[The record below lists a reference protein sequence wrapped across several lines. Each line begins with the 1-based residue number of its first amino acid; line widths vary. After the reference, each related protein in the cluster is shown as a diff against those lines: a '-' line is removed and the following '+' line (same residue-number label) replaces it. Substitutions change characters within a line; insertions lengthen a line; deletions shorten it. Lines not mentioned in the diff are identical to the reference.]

1 MNSANGYKDVEEM
14 QKKAIV
20 VRKCKSHRIGIA
32 VFAILMFVI
41 LTVIILSLHSAA
53 ALLLYIAPIIIL
65 VPLILYYLTWNIR
78 FEEKVIVKRVF
89 FSEISRFYYSE
100 LREAVKRYYTSERNF
115 TIRMHFSNGKTLQFR
130 MDDENAEKAVK
141 TLHKHCNIKTS

>member
-1 MNSANGYKDVEEM
+1 M

-20 VRKCKSHRIGIA
+20 VRKCKSHRAGIA

-53 ALLLYIAPIIIL
+53 ALLLYIPPMIIL
-65 VPLILYYLTWNIR
+65 IPLTLYYLTWNIR
-78 FEEKVIVKRVF
+78 FEENVIVKSVF
-89 FSEISRFYYSE
+89 FAEISRFSYFA
-100 LREAVKRYYTSERNF
+100 LREVVKRHYTSERNF
-115 TIRMHFSNGKTLQFR
+115 TIRMHFVNKKIVQFR

-141 TLHKHCNIKTS
+141 VLQKHCSIKTP

>member
-1 MNSANGYKDVEEM
+1 M

-20 VRKCKSHRIGIA
+20 VRKCKSHRAGIA

-53 ALLLYIAPIIIL
+53 ALLLYIPPMIIL
-65 VPLILYYLTWNIR
+65 IPLTLYYLTWNIR
-78 FEEKVIVKRVF
+78 FEENVIVKSVF
-89 FSEISRFYYSE
+89 FAEISRFSYFA
-100 LREAVKRYYTSERNF
+100 LREVVKRHYTSERNF
-115 TIRMHFSNGKTLQFR
+115 TIRMHFVNKKIVQFC

-141 TLHKHCNIKTS
+141 VLQKHCSIKTP

>member
-1 MNSANGYKDVEEM
+1 M
-14 QKKAIV
+14 KKKVIIV
-20 VRKCKSHRIGIA
+20 KKCTSHRTSIA
-32 VFAILMFVI
+32 VFAILMLII
-41 LTVIILSLHSAA
+41 LTVYVLSLHSATA
-53 ALLLYIAPIIIL
+53 FLLYIPPLVIL
-65 VPLILYYLTWNIR
+65 VPLTLYYLTWNIR

>member
-1 MNSANGYKDVEEM
+1 M

-20 VRKCKSHRIGIA
+20 VKKCKNHRAGIA

-41 LTVIILSLHSAA
+41 LTVIIFSLHGAA
-53 ALLLYIAPIIIL
+53 ALLLYIPPMIIL
-65 VPLILYYLTWNIR
+65 MPLTLYYLTWNIR

-89 FSEISRFYYSE
+89 LVEISRCSYSM
-100 LREAVKRYYTSERNF
+100 LREVVKRYYTSERNF
-115 TIRMHFSNGKTLQFR
+115 SITMYFLNKKTMQFR

-141 TLHKHCNIKTS
+141 VLQKHCSIKTP

>member
-1 MNSANGYKDVEEM
+1 M

-20 VRKCKSHRIGIA
+20 VRKCKSHRAGIA

-53 ALLLYIAPIIIL
+53 ALLLYIPPMIIL
-65 VPLILYYLTWNIR
+65 IPLTLYYLTWNIR
-78 FEEKVIVKRVF
+78 FEENVIVKSVF
-89 FSEISRFYYSE
+89 FSEISRFSYFA
-100 LREAVKRYYTSERNF
+100 LREVVKRYYTSERNF
-115 TIRMHFSNGKTLQFR
+115 TIRMHFVNKKIVQFR

-141 TLHKHCNIKTS
+141 VLQKHCSIKTP

>member
-1 MNSANGYKDVEEM
+1 M
-14 QKKAIV
+14 QKKTVV

-53 ALLLYIAPIIIL
+53 ALLLYIPPMIIL
-65 VPLILYYLTWNIR
+65 IPLTLYYLTWNIR
-78 FEEKVIVKRVF
+78 FEENVIVKSVF
-89 FSEISRFYYSE
+89 FAEISRFSYFA
-100 LREAVKRYYTSERNF
+100 LREVVKKYYTSERNF
-115 TIRMHFSNGKTLQFR
+115 TIRMHFVNKKIVQFR

-141 TLHKHCNIKTS
+141 ALLKYCSIKIS

>member
-1 MNSANGYKDVEEM
+1 M

-20 VRKCKSHRIGIA
+20 VRKCKSHRAGIA

-53 ALLLYIAPIIIL
+53 ALLLYIPPMIIL
-65 VPLILYYLTWNIR
+65 IPLTLYYLTWNIR
-78 FEEKVIVKRVF
+78 FEENVIVKSVF
-89 FSEISRFYYSE
+89 FAEISRFSYLA
-100 LREAVKRYYTSERNF
+100 LREVVKRYYTSERNF
-115 TIRMHFSNGKTLQFR
+115 TIRMHFVNKKIVQFR

-141 TLHKHCNIKTS
+141 VLQKHCSIKTP

>member
-1 MNSANGYKDVEEM
+1 M

-20 VRKCKSHRIGIA
+20 VRKCKSHRAGMA

-53 ALLLYIAPIIIL
+53 ALLLYIPPMIIL
-65 VPLILYYLTWNIR
+65 IPLTLYYLTWNIR
-78 FEEKVIVKRVF
+78 FEENVIVKSVF
-89 FSEISRFYYSE
+89 FAEISRFSYFA
-100 LREAVKRYYTSERNF
+100 LREVVKRYYTSERNF
-115 TIRMHFSNGKTLQFR
+115 TIRMHFVNKKIVQFR

-141 TLHKHCNIKTS
+141 VLQKHCSIKTP

>member
-1 MNSANGYKDVEEM
+1 M
-14 QKKAIV
+14 QKKTVV

-53 ALLLYIAPIIIL
+53 ALLLYIPPMIIL
-65 VPLILYYLTWNIR
+65 IPLTLYYLTWNIR
-78 FEEKVIVKRVF
+78 FEENVIVKSVF
-89 FSEISRFYYSE
+89 FAEISRFSYFA
-100 LREAVKRYYTSERNF
+100 LREVVKRYYTSERNF
-115 TIRMHFSNGKTLQFR
+115 TIRMHFVNKKIVQFR

-141 TLHKHCNIKTS
+141 VLQKHCSIKTP

>member
-1 MNSANGYKDVEEM
+1 M

-20 VRKCKSHRIGIA
+20 VRKCKSHRAGIA

-53 ALLLYIAPIIIL
+53 ALFLYIPPMIIL
-65 VPLILYYLTWNIR
+65 IPLTLYYLTWNIR
-78 FEEKVIVKRVF
+78 FEENVIVKSVF
-89 FSEISRFYYSE
+89 FSEISRFSYFA
-100 LREAVKRYYTSERNF
+100 LREVVKRYYTSERNF
-115 TIRMHFSNGKTLQFR
+115 TIRMHFVNKKIVQFR

-141 TLHKHCNIKTS
+141 VLQKHCSIKTP

>member
-1 MNSANGYKDVEEM
+1 M

-20 VRKCKSHRIGIA
+20 VRKCKSHRAGIA

-53 ALLLYIAPIIIL
+53 ALLLYIPPMIIL
-65 VPLILYYLTWNIR
+65 IPLTLYYLTWNIR
-78 FEEKVIVKRVF
+78 FEENVIVKSVF
-89 FSEISRFYYSE
+89 FAEISRFSYFA
-100 LREAVKRYYTSERNF
+100 LREVVKRYYTSERNF
-115 TIRMHFSNGKTLQFR
+115 TIRMHFVNKKIVQFR

-141 TLHKHCNIKTS
+141 ALLKYCSIKIS

>member
-1 MNSANGYKDVEEM
+1 M

-20 VRKCKSHRIGIA
+20 VRKCKSHRAGIA

-53 ALLLYIAPIIIL
+53 ALLLYIPPMIIL
-65 VPLILYYLTWNIR
+65 IPLTLYYLTWNIR
-78 FEEKVIVKRVF
+78 FEENVIVKSVF
-89 FSEISRFYYSE
+89 FAEISRFSYFA
-100 LREAVKRYYTSERNF
+100 LREVVKRYYTSERNF
-115 TIRMHFSNGKTLQFR
+115 TIRMHFVNKKIVQFR

-141 TLHKHCNIKTS
+141 VLQKHCSIKTP

>member
-1 MNSANGYKDVEEM
+1 M

-20 VRKCKSHRIGIA
+20 VRKCKSHRTGIA

-53 ALLLYIAPIIIL
+53 ALLLYIPPMIIL
-65 VPLILYYLTWNIR
+65 IPLTLYYLTWNIR
-78 FEEKVIVKRVF
+78 FEENVIVKSVF
-89 FSEISRFYYSE
+89 FAEISRCSYSM
-100 LREAVKRYYTSERNF
+100 LREVVKRYYTSERNF
-115 TIRMHFSNGKTLQFR
+115 TIRMHFTNGKTLQFR

-141 TLHKHCNIKTS
+141 ALLKYCSIKIS

>member
-1 MNSANGYKDVEEM
+1 M
-14 QKKAIV
+14 QEKAIIV
-20 VRKCKSHRIGIA
+20 KKCKSHRIGIA
-32 VFAILMFVI
+32 VFAILMLII
-41 LTVIILSLHSAA
+41 LTVCVLSLHSAA
-53 ALLLYIAPIIIL
+53 ALLLYIPTLVIL
-65 VPLILYYLTWNIR
+65 VPLTLYYLTWNIR

-89 FSEISRFYYSE
+89 FLKISRFSYSE

-141 TLHKHCNIKTS
+141 ALHKHCSIRTP